1 MSMHDPIADLLTRI
15 RNAKQARHRYV
26 DFRVSKIKVNI
37 IKILQEQG
45 FVENFLIN
53 DEAGKGRVFLKY
65 ANGREPVIQGLKRVS
80 TPGLRRYVCT
90 RQIPKVLGGMG
101 IAIVST
107 SKGVMDGES
116 ARKQKLGG
124 ELLCLVW

>member
-15 RNAKQARHRYV
+15 RNARRAYHRYV
-26 DFRVSKIKVNI
+26 DFQASKIKVNI
-37 IKILQEQG
+37 IRILQEQG
-45 FVENFLIN
+45 FVENFLVD

-65 ANGREPVIQGLKRVS
+65 ANGREPVIQGLKRMS
-80 TPGLRRYVCT
+80 TPGLRRYVSSKK
-90 RQIPKVLGGMG
+90 IPKVLGGMG
-101 IAIVST
+101 IAIIST
-107 SKGVMDGES
+107 PKGVMDGES

>member
-15 RNAKQARHRYV
+15 RNARRAYHRYV
-26 DFRVSKIKVNI
+26 DFQASKIKVNI
-37 IKILQEQG
+37 IRILQEQG
-45 FVENFLIN
+45 FVENFLVD

-65 ANGREPVIQGLKRVS
+65 ANGREPVIQGLKRMS
-80 TPGLRRYVCT
+80 SPGLRRYVSSKK
-90 RQIPKVLGGMG
+90 IPKVLGGMG
-101 IAIVST
+101 IAIIST
-107 SKGVMDGES
+107 PKGVMDGES